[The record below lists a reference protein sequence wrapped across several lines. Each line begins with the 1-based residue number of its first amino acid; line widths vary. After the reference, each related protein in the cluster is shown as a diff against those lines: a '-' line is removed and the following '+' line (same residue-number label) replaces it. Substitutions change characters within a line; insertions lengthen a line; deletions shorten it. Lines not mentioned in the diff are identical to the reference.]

1 MASPGTDT
9 NEPSLDPLFKQVG
22 DVALTLK
29 ENRDKVLE
37 REGKLNDIEHMAGQ
51 LNQGADRFYNNANQ
65 VKRKMWWENMKMKIC
80 IGVSVGI
87 IIIVAILILLYYLD
101 VLTPSSQSSHTSEE

>member
-1 MASPGTDT
+1 MASSGKDT
-9 NEPSLDPLFKQVG
+9 KQPSLDPLFKQVE

-29 ENRDKVLE
+29 HNREIALE
-37 REGKLNDIEHMAGQ
+37 REGKLDDIEDLAGQ
-51 LNQGADRFYNNANQ
+51 LNEGADRFIINAGQ

-87 IIIVAILILLYYLD
+87 IIIVAILIILYYLG
-101 VLTPSSQSSHTSEE
+101 VLTPSS